1 LDRRHFKTLAWMM
14 VGLVQSGLIS
24 LTAWASYVQSRAVYA
39 QSHVRRFG
47 RWLDNTRIDGRQL
60 YGPLL
65 QQALAEWGTN
75 VLYPALD
82 TSMLW
87 DVYCMVRISII
98 YRGRAIPLVW
108 TVLYHPSSSVA
119 YATYKDVLDKAATLA
134 TSPVSGCPL
143 RRSWVC

>member
-1 LDRRHFKTLAWMM
+1 MESTPRLYDTLVHVLSQHRNWLDRRHFKTLAWMM

-24 LTAWASYVQSRAVYA
+24 LTAWAPYVQSRAVYA

-47 RWLDNTRIDGRQL
+47 RWLDNTRIDVHQL

-75 VLYPALD
+75 VLYLALD

-87 DVYCMVRISII
+87 DVY
-98 YRGRAIPLVW
+98 
-108 TVLYHPSSSVA
+108 
-119 YATYKDVLDKAATLA
+119 
-134 TSPVSGCPL
+134 
-143 RRSWVC
+143 